1 MRRLFA
7 SVSLTIGCLSILA
20 SGAILR
26 LWIFRGRASALYADN
41 VFFLDC
47 VLILLPLILVW
58 LAVLR
63 RRAGRRWPALDRA
76 AFSSTVAAVVLL
88 LGLTG
93 SLMVADSFVRFEVHD
108 EGKISI
114 REIVISGRGG
124 TGRIRELAPASRK
137 TVSVACR
144 GILGKAE
151 GEIRIR
157 YRIGDQIRTRIVY
170 SFRKEVT
177 DDGVEIRIDE
187 SGARRSPG
195 GMLFPPPGEP

>member
-7 SVSLTIGCLSILA
+7 WVSLVIGCLSILA

-26 LWIFRGRASALYADN
+26 LWIFRSRASALYADN
-41 VFFLDC
+41 VLFLDC
-47 VLILLPLILVW
+47 VLILLPLILIW
-58 LAVLR
+58 LIVLR
-63 RRAGRRWPALDRA
+63 RRAGRRWHSLDRT
-76 AFSSTVAAVVLL
+76 AFASTVAAMVLL

-93 SLMVADSFVRFEVHD
+93 SLVVADSFVRFEVHD
-108 EGKISI
+108 DGRAPL

-124 TGRIRELAPASRK
+124 TGRIRELAPGSRK
-137 TVSVACR
+137 TVSVVCR
-144 GILGKAE
+144 GILGTAE

-157 YRIGDQIRTRIVY
+157 YRIDDAVRTRIVY

-177 DDGVEIRIDE
+177 EDAVEIRVDE

-195 GMLFPPPGEP
+195 GLLFPPPDEP